1 MVNSSY
7 LKSIRKAKNIN
18 LSTLSADIGC
28 TASYLSQIERGL
40 KQPSLSVLRKL
51 SEALN
56 IPMVSLLAPENP
68 EQSPP
73 QDRSFYVSFA
83 DQRNK
88 VILPELKTKSEVFT
102 PINDDC
108 AMRGTIYTTPSGCFS
123 SEGMILHT
131 YDECLFVLEGSA
143 DVYFENEI
151 IYLKKGDSLYI
162 YMPAQSITLRIA
174 ERMISCLSPSAAATP
189 NSAATFGLR

>member
-73 QDRSFYVSFA
+73 QDRSFYASFA

-151 IYLKKGDSLYI
+151 IYFKKGDSLYI
-162 YMPAQSITLRIA
+162 YAGTKHNLKNCG
-174 ERMISCLSPSAAATP
+174 ENDFVLISFSSRNAK
-189 NSAATFGLR
+189 

>member
-88 VILPELKTKSEVFT
+88 VILPELKT
-102 PINDDC
+102 
-108 AMRGTIYTTPSGCFS
+108 
-123 SEGMILHT
+123 
-131 YDECLFVLEGSA
+131 
-143 DVYFENEI
+143 
-151 IYLKKGDSLYI
+151 
-162 YMPAQSITLRIA
+162 
-174 ERMISCLSPSAAATP
+174 
-189 NSAATFGLR
+189 

>member
-68 EQSPP
+68 EQSPS
-73 QDRSFYVSFA
+73 QDRSAQQSNPSRAQDKERGLYP
-83 DQRNK
+83 DQR
-88 VILPELKTKSEVFT
+88 
-102 PINDDC
+102 
-108 AMRGTIYTTPSGCFS
+108 
-123 SEGMILHT
+123 
-131 YDECLFVLEGSA
+131 
-143 DVYFENEI
+143 
-151 IYLKKGDSLYI
+151 
-162 YMPAQSITLRIA
+162 
-174 ERMISCLSPSAAATP
+174 
-189 NSAATFGLR
+189 